1 VSRVHLLLPYRE
13 EGNPP
18 ILRPTVDV
26 RLEHGD
32 TGDWTLRALIDTGA
46 PITVFDRGAADAVGV
61 RFDYFGAA
69 TGMIQIL
76 GGHWTVQFEMVQ
88 LSLAVDPEY
97 SWTART
103 AFVKSPELQMSFQ
116 GILGT
121 EGFLD
126 KFAVTFNKYY
136 DYFVVERPDDFHDR
150 VGAPLAD
157 DPVTAPDPQWER
169 PGD

>member
-1 VSRVHLLLPYRE
+1 MYRLFPYRE

-61 RFDYFGAA
+61 RIGNVGAE
-69 TGMIQIL
+69 TGTIRIL
-76 GGHWTVQFEMVQ
+76 GGHWSVQFEIVR
-88 LSLAVDPEY
+88 LSLAADLEY
-97 SWTART
+97 SWMARV
-103 AFVKSPELQMSFQ
+103 AFVKSPELQMPFQ
-116 GILGT
+116 GLLGT

-136 DYFVVERPDDFHDR
+136 DYFVLERPDEFHDR
-150 VGAPLAD
+150 IGAPLAD
-157 DPVTAPDPQWER
+157 DSVTATDPQWER
-169 PGD
+169 PGN